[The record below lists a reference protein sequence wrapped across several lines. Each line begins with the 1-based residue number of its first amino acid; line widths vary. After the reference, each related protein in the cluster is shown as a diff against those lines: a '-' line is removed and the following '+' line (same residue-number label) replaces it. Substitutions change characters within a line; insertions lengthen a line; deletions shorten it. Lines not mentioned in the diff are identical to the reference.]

1 MGCLGNLI
9 KIFLGIIMII
19 IMLIVGYKLIFDPYR
34 PESPNSCWSHRPV
47 AEETSPT
54 DNHTIDSINYDVPL
68 QTGPNHDYI
77 MENTFQKP
85 FVVMELDPELEKG
98 LVYVIKVF
106 KSQFGEDFSPTIISA
121 HDSFD
126 RHDKWSAHR
135 VGRAVDISLA
145 DLPLKQRRRVVKILK
160 ATLPD
165 DYTIVWENLGIQ
177 NEHLHFQYHQ

>member
-1 MGCLGNLI
+1 MGCLVNLI
-9 KIFLGIIMII
+9 KIFLGLILIV

-54 DNHTIDSINYDVPL
+54 DNHTIDNINYDVPL
-68 QTGPNHDYI
+68 QTGPTHDYI

-145 DLPLKQRRRVVKILK
+145 DLPLKPKRKVMRILQG
-160 ATLPD
+160 TLPSK
-165 DYTIVWENLGIQ
+165 YKAIWENQYLS
-177 NEHLHFQYHQ
+177 NEHLHFQSDH